1 MRKTRRLDGWTVS
14 APALITVLLTVYP
27 SSRLVS
33 QVEVHLAAGARFT
46 STLVTDE
53 IVTPL
58 DLRPALAP
66 TIAVTVFDRTRGP
79 WMPDVQVDLS
89 WGSLQR
95 HAPSGRGERIGSLTT
110 VALSV
115 GLRRD
120 VGAGVSV
127 RAGVGGLKYLPAEA
141 SGVFRDGSALT
152 PIGAVAIDAAPS
164 FAARRRLGLTLRY
177 DAHRFITPAR
187 RSVGF
192 IDARLVHRVALT
204 VRGRV
209 L

>member
-1 MRKTRRLDGWTVS
+1 MRIAGQSVCRTVG
-14 APALITVLLTVYP
+14 PIALLLTAGP
-27 SSRLVS
+27 SVRLS
-33 QVEVHLAAGARFT
+33 AQVEVHLAAGARFS

-58 DLRPALAP
+58 DVRPALAP
-66 TIAVTVFDRTRGP
+66 TVAVTAFDRSRGP
-79 WMPDVQVDLS
+79 WMPDVQVELS
-89 WGSLQR
+89 WGSLR
-95 HAPSGRGERIGSLTT
+95 RYAPSGRGERIGSLSTL
-110 VALSV
+110 ALSV
-115 GLRRD
+115 GLRRE

-127 RAGVGGLKYLPAEA
+127 RAGVGGLKYLPADA

-152 PIGAVAIDAAPS
+152 PLGALALDAAPR

-177 DAHRFITPAR
+177 DAHRFITPAL
-187 RSVGF
+187 RSAGF
-192 IDARLVHRVALT
+192 VDARLVHRVALT